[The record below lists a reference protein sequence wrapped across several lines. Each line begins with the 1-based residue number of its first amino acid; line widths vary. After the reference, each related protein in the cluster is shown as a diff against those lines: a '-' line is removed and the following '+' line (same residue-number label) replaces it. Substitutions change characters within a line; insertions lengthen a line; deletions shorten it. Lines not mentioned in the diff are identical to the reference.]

1 MFTGIIQKLGRVA
14 NVQRAGG
21 HGRLSIETGSW
32 LESPAVGESIAVQ
45 GVCLTL
51 TESRSGMLHFDV
63 LNETFEKTNLG
74 DKKSGCGI
82 NLERALKVGDAIGGH
97 FVTGHVDGVG
107 VLRRI
112 SPVGRDWILE
122 IAAPESLLVEMVHK
136 GSIALDGISL
146 TLVDVTDETFT
157 VHIIPHTYEWTTVQA
172 LKPGDRINLETDM
185 LGKYVH
191 RILTAGK
198 TKVGLTWDQIR
209 ASGLGGG

>member
-1 MFTGIIQKLGRVA
+1 MFTGIVQKLGRVA
-14 NVQRAGG
+14 NVQRTGG
-21 HGRLSIETGSW
+21 HGRLSIETGAW
-32 LESPAVGESIAVQ
+32 LETPAVGESIAVQ

-51 TESRSGMLHFDV
+51 TECRNGVLHFDV

-74 DKKSGCGI
+74 DKKPGSAI
-82 NLERALKVGDAIGGH
+82 NLERALRVGDAIGGH

-107 VLRRI
+107 VLRSL

-122 IAAPESLLVEMVHK
+122 VAAPGHLVLEMVHK

-146 TLVDVTDETFT
+146 TLVEVTDDTFT
-157 VHIIPHTYEWTTVQA
+157 VHIIPHTYEWTTVHA

-198 TKVGLTWDQIR
+198 SKAGLTWDQIR